1 MNTKN
6 PNSEIDEKSEGLKW
20 YQKNSGI
27 ILLILFLPPVGFYLL
42 FKVGTWNRRTKLLVS
57 IVVLAAII
65 LTVIFFGIDSSQ
77 AWQNK
82 IDKAKA
88 SLCDCREVAFE
99 EKRDFE
105 KQTKEL
111 EKCFRDFQRVYE
123 NLKEDKS
130 ISDSVFFELEEY
142 MNTVYSEPCR
152 TQP

>member
-1 MNTKN
+1 MDTKN
-6 PNSEIDEKSEGLKW
+6 PNSEIDSKSEGLKW

-42 FKVGTWNRRTKLLVS
+42 FKFGTWNRRTKLTVS
-57 IVVLAAII
+57 IAVLAAII
-65 LTVIFFGIDSSQ
+65 LSVIFFGIDSSQ

-88 SLCDCREVAFE
+88 NLCDCREVAFA
-99 EKRDFE
+99 EKRDLV
-105 KQTKEL
+105 KQQKEL
-111 EKCFRDFQRVYE
+111 DKCDRDFQRVYE

-130 ISDSVFFELEEY
+130 ISDSVYFELEKY
-142 MNTVYSEPCR
+142 MNKVYNKPCK